1 MPILAVIQRIK
12 NPLLD
17 ILFYNKLGSDPICWS
32 SKKQSTVAT
41 STMEAEYIGT
51 TECTK
56 NVLWISVTKV
66 STSKI
71 VAMVHW
77 LVTMTIRLN
86 LQGSTHTLSKI

>member
-1 MPILAVIQRIK
+1 M
-12 NPLLD
+12 
-17 ILFYNKLGSDPICWS
+17 GSDPICWS

-66 STSKI
+66 STGTGLKI
-71 VAMVHW
+71 LCDFVVE
-77 LVTMTIRLN
+77 LYIN
-86 LQGSTHTLSKI
+86 DN

>member
-1 MPILAVIQRIK
+1 MSQNTTLLPEERLNKKNFEAWNFVIRNILQS
-12 NPLLD
+12 
-17 ILFYNKLGSDPICWS
+17 NKVLKYIISD
-32 SKKQSTVAT
+32 
-41 STMEAEYIGT
+41 E
-51 TECTK
+51 
-56 NVLWISVTKV
+56 ISNLVTKV